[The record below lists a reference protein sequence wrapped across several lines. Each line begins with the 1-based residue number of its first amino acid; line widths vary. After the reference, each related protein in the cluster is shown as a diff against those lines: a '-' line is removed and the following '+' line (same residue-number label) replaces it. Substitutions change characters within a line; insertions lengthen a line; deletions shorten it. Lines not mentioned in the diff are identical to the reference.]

1 MSLWGRHGLGKH
13 QQSDRRVGALQVCND
28 ADACGGRGDGAL
40 SDETAFNKDDIK
52 ATLDRLRLLHQ
63 HKGQWIININPH
75 LVDYWL
81 ARSGGDGVK
90 VDPEKIHWMPYINSS

>member
-1 MSLWGRHGLGKH
+1 MGP
-13 QQSDRRVGALQVCND
+13 VI
-28 ADACGGRGDGAL
+28 

-81 ARSGGDGVK
+81 ARCGGDGVT
-90 VDPEKIHWMPYINSS
+90 VDPDKIHWMPYINSS